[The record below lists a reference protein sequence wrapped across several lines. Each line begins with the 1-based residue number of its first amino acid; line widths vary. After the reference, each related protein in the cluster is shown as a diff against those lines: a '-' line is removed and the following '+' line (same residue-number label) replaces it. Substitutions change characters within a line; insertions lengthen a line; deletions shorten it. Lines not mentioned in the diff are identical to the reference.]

1 MKIGKT
7 ILRRG
12 FTLVELITAMA
23 ITSMLVLVIMQLTNQ
38 GVDLWKGVREDVS
51 TSTRSR
57 VALQVMSHDLESIQM
72 RAGDNNYEW
81 MYALADEEVKGLPK
95 GMSIPRSAQC
105 VFFACAPDRNPSVSS
120 SDSLRNNY
128 RDARAHNRET
138 QGDVSAIGYRL
149 MYRDQ
154 IRNLPGTDKADAGTY
169 PLFSLYRQV
178 VSPRETYERLMGT
191 DNLPHAYASF
201 GKDDEK
207 NFLCENILEMNLNL
221 TVRYPSRN
229 ADKKSNGTPKYEE
242 ISVPI
247 IGSGNKN
254 GKDNKVNV
262 YGDRIEVGGKR
273 YDNARIVA
281 ANISITVVT
290 EEGMAIINQVRNGRR
305 RAPKA
310 EKFFPRYTRS
320 FARMVNVPTPL

>member
-1 MKIGKT
+1 MKLGKT

-57 VALQVMSHDLESIQM
+57 VALQVMSRDLESFQM
-72 RAGDNNYEW
+72 RAGDNQYEW
-81 MYALADEEVKGLPK
+81 MYAMADEAVKGLPK
-95 GMSIPRSAQC
+95 DLSIPRSAQC

-120 SDSLRNNY
+120 SDALRSNY
-128 RDARAHNRET
+128 REARAHNRET

-149 MYRDQ
+149 MFRDQ
-154 IRNLPGTDKADAGTY
+154 ILNLPGTDKADAGSY

-178 VSPRETYERLMGT
+178 VSPRDSYERLLGT
-191 DNLPHAYASF
+191 DNLPNAYASF
-201 GKDDEK
+201 AQDDEK

-221 TVRYPSRN
+221 TVRYPAPGS
-229 ADKKSNGTPKYEE
+229 ADAKKGGAKYEVVT
-242 ISVPI
+242 VPI

-254 GKDNKVNV
+254 NKVNV
-262 YGDRIEVGGKR
+262 YGDRIEVAGQR
-273 YDNARIVA
+273 FDNARITA

-290 EEGMAIINQVRNGRR
+290 EEGMAIIDQVRKGRR

-310 EKFFPRYTRS
+310 DKFFPRYTRS
-320 FARMVNVPTPL
+320 FARMVSVPNPL